1 MAQAYRIRCVAI
13 TAIALTVATGGC
25 SRGGAATRSRGETCS
40 GGQVQP
46 AMNIASTVGN
56 DSRPGGSGS
65 SNPAATA
72 AAPAVSAASNQV
84 TIDNFSFT
92 PQTLTVPVGTTVTW
106 TNRDDVPHSATST
119 EKRFNSG
126 LLDTDEKFSFTFNA
140 AGEYPYFCGIHPHM
154 TGKIIVR

>member
-1 MAQAYRIRCVAI
+1 MTHAFAIRLAASA
-13 TAIALTVATGGC
+13 TIALAMVAGGC
-25 SRGGAATRSRGETCS
+25 SRGGAASSNLGETCS
-40 GGQVQP
+40 GRQVQP
-46 AMNIASTVGN
+46 PIMMA
-56 DSRPGGSGS
+56 
-65 SNPAATA
+65 PAASSA
-72 AAPAVSAASNQV
+72 ARSAASNVPAGRAAESPAVSAAANQV
-84 TIDNFSFT
+84 TIDNFTFT

-126 LLDTDEKFSFTFNA
+126 LLDTDEKFSFTFTV

>member
-1 MAQAYRIRCVAI
+1 MKMAPPASSDARPVA
-13 TAIALTVATGGC
+13 
-25 SRGGAATRSRGETCS
+25 
-40 GGQVQP
+40 
-46 AMNIASTVGN
+46 
-56 DSRPGGSGS
+56 GS
-65 SNPAATA
+65 SQAGPAAES
-72 AAPAVSAASNQV
+72 PAVSAAANQV
-84 TIDNFSFT
+84 TIDNFTFT

-126 LLDTDEKFSFTFNA
+126 LLDTDEKFSFKFTA